1 MLPPPEAHVVA
12 ERRKRLLILG
22 ALWLAIAGVLFAFR
36 SVVLPFAGAALIAY
50 LVHPLVKR
58 ITRLRLAGRHV
69 PHWVGILLVYALFF
83 LVVYLFVLVMV
94 PQIYRE
100 LARISRDGIA
110 FANSLT
116 PERVQELTERTEAWM
131 NERGVPVDLTPRPVG
146 AHVSG
151 GIAVDAQKLFWE
163 GVAHVGELA
172 RASLS
177 DILAISRGIITSVL
191 AGIFMLFFMLMV
203 AAFFSIDARPIANY
217 FFTLIPAEYSADARL
232 LLGRI
237 DRALSGVVRGQVTIC
252 VVNGILTAIGLVLF
266 KVKFAFILATIATV
280 FSLIPIFGTI
290 LSSVPI
296 VLIALAD
303 GFQKGLAILL
313 WIIGIH
319 ALEAYFLNPKI
330 MGSAARI
337 HPVIVAFSLIAGERL
352 FGLVGA
358 LFAVPVAAIAVAFFD
373 YARLKAQPAPVV
385 EPTLPLPEPQPEVP
399 SPSGRGPG

>member
-1 MLPPPEAHVVA
+1 MLPPPEAHAVT
-12 ERRKRLLILG
+12 ERRKRLLILA

-50 LVHPLVKR
+50 LVHPLVTR
-58 ITRLRLAGRHV
+58 ITRLRVAGRHV

-83 LVVYLFVLVMV
+83 LVVYLFVLIMV

-116 PERVQELTERTEAWM
+116 PERVEELTQRAEVWM
-131 NERGVPVDLTPRPVG
+131 NERGIQVDFSPRPVG
-146 AHVSG
+146 AHISG
-151 GIAVDAQKLFWE
+151 GIAVDAQKLFRE
-163 GVAHVGELA
+163 GISHVGELA
-172 RASLS
+172 RGRLA
-177 DILAISRGIITSVL
+177 DILNISRGIITSVL
-191 AGIFMLFFMLMV
+191 ASIFMLFFMLMV
-203 AAFFSIDARPIANY
+203 AAFFSIDARPIGRY
-217 FFTLIPAEYSADARL
+217 FFTLIPPEYVADARV

-237 DRALSGVVRGQVTIC
+237 DRSLSGVVRGQVTIC

-266 KVKFAFILATIATV
+266 GVKFAFILATLATV
-280 FSLIPIFGTI
+280 LSLIPIFGTI
-290 LSSVPI
+290 ISSVPI

-303 GFQKGLAILL
+303 GFQKALAILL

-337 HPVIVAFSLIAGERL
+337 HPVIVAFSLIAGESL

-358 LFAVPVAAIAVAFFD
+358 LFAVPIAAIAVAFFD
-373 YARLKAQPAPVV
+373 YARLKAQPEASLPPPAP
-385 EPTLPLPEPQPEVP
+385 PA
-399 SPSGRGPG
+399 G